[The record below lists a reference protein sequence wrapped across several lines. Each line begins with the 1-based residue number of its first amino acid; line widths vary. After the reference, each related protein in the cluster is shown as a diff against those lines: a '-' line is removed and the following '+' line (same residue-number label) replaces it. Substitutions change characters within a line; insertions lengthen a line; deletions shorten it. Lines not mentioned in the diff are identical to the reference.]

1 MKSAIIRIGNSQ
13 GLRIPKP
20 ILEQCGF
27 KGEVELIVRDHD
39 LVVRSAKT
47 PRSGWDEAF
56 GRMAEKGDDKLFD
69 TDSMISTKWD
79 EEEWEW
85 K

>member
-1 MKSAIIRIGNSQ
+1 MKSSIIRIGNSQ

-20 ILEQCGF
+20 ILDQCGF
-27 KGEVELIVRDHD
+27 DGEVELIVKDHD
-39 LVVRSAKT
+39 LIVRSAKT
-47 PRSGWDEAF
+47 PRAGWEEAF
-56 GRMAEKGDDKLFD
+56 KRMAEKGDDKLFE
-69 TDSMISTKWD
+69 TDSLIPTKWD